1 MTADVMPTIGF
12 DHLAEHLQYELIEQA
27 LAAHGVASIRR
38 HHLPA
43 EQVVWLVIA
52 LALFRRQSMAEVLST
67 LDLALPAHLMR
78 MRQLLQLS
86 IVEKRQGRKCP
97 VSSKPNLIAIPL
109 GT

>member
-1 MTADVMPTIGF
+1 MPTIGF
-12 DHLAEHLQYELIEQA
+12 DHLAEHLQYELI
-27 LAAHGVASIRR
+27 
-38 HHLPA
+38 

-52 LALFRRQSMAEVLST
+52 LALFRRQSMAEVLRT

-97 VSSKPNLIAIPL
+97 VSSKPNLIATPL